1 MIVPIQKINIR
12 SFSSPPSE
20 SKILK
25 ILQCVCELET
35 SIRVLLAA
43 ENLEQGILGERC
55 YLWNVGVSQ
64 GRIPM
69 ARSDRNFIQKAQR
82 SLWLDLVLLL
92 LLVLVFVCLFALCCI
107 FLGWREAEQRGS
119 KIGNIPLDQGLIG
132 FEVVQEVV
140 PETVLSHQLST

>member
-55 YLWNVGVSQ
+55 YLWNVGVS
-64 GRIPM
+64 
-69 ARSDRNFIQKAQR
+69 
-82 SLWLDLVLLL
+82 
-92 LLVLVFVCLFALCCI
+92 
-107 FLGWREAEQRGS
+107 
-119 KIGNIPLDQGLIG
+119 
-132 FEVVQEVV
+132 
-140 PETVLSHQLST
+140 